1 MQPESGRVTRGDAA
15 ENAETERLFE
25 EHSARLLTYCSRQ
38 LGSRSE
44 AEDAVQTTFLY
55 ALRALRRG
63 VVPEC
68 EVAWLTKI
76 AKNVCNW
83 QRRTRDRRGPLA
95 SDIDL
100 DTIAV
105 ARAEGDEDGVLVGLK
120 DALASIPENQRNA
133 LVLREW
139 RGVPSREIA
148 AQLGMSAPATHA
160 LLTRARRSLADA
172 LTVARRP
179 ALGLAW
185 LAIELR
191 SHVKALL
198 GGVSAK
204 ATATAVTVAVVG
216 AGVEGLAV
224 ERILDESKA
233 QPRPVEAVYVPVA
246 GALAN
251 ASVVRVPR
259 PSVRV
264 SGETPENGQTARR
277 VVPSGNFSTVTTVPV
292 IGADEPQPSSEL
304 AGEDVALPAP
314 PPAPKLPVELPAA
327 PPQLPTVELPAELVS
342 PLDVP
347 TLPPVGLPTLPPVD
361 MPSAPLP
368 AADVPLPD
376 LTLP

>member
-1 MQPESGRVTRGDAA
+1 MTSVALRPEPRTTQGDTA
-15 ENAETERLFE
+15 ENAATERLFE
-25 EHSARLLTYCSRQ
+25 EHSGRLLAYCSGQ

-68 EVAWLTKI
+68 KAAWLTKI

-100 DTIAV
+100 DTIGV
-105 ARAEGDEDGVLVGLK
+105 ARAEGDEEGVLEGLD
-120 DALASIPENQRNA
+120 DALASMPENQRKA
-133 LVLREW
+133 IVLREW
-139 RGVPSREIA
+139 RGVAPREIA
-148 AQLGMSAPATHA
+148 TQLGMSAPATHA

-179 ALGLAW
+179 VLGLAW

-204 ATATAVTVAVVG
+204 ATATAVAVGVAMAG
-216 AGVEGLAV
+216 AGGLAV
-224 ERILDESKA
+224 EKSLSEPKA
-233 QPRPVEAVYVPVA
+233 PQVPVQA
-246 GALAN
+246 LDRQARGPLAN
-251 ASVVRVPR
+251 APAVRAPR

-264 SGETPENGQTARR
+264 SGETSKNGRKSARETVRPIVAPEDL
-277 VVPSGNFSTVTTVPV
+277 STVTTVSV
-292 IGADEPQPSSEL
+292 FSADEPQPIPSSQ
-304 AGEDVALPAP
+304 GTTCCRSRRSSPSTC
-314 PPAPKLPVELPAA
+314 
-327 PPQLPTVELPAELVS
+327 QLPRRNFPR
-342 PLDVP
+342 
-347 TLPPVGLPTLPPVD
+347 
-361 MPSAPLP
+361 PSFRRSCSRPSTCPHSRRSSSRRCRRSSFFRYRLCQ
-368 AADVPLPD
+368 
-376 LTLP
+376 